1 MCIRDRIFEL
11 CVEKGSELPE
21 GDPARKFKG
30 RSVFQGN
37 QVKDENWNNAMFAE
51 LGSSPA
57 ALQAAKLVDAYGL
70 LPGHTT
76 EQADA
81 EMAYINANLEG
92 TPTYVRLPPNRVPAA
107 HKHVRD
113 PVYRLVK
120 ALYGHP
126 DSGGYWERYA
136 HDVLVKGG
144 WKLISPSSWRST
156 YWHDKFKC
164 FMIVYVDDFKLSG
177 PCLLYTSPSPRD

>member
-1 MCIRDRIFEL
+1 
-11 CVEKGSELPE
+11 
-21 GDPARKFKG
+21 
-30 RSVFQGN
+30 
-37 QVKDENWNNAMFAE
+37 MFAE

-76 EQADA
+76 QQVDA

-92 TPTYVRLPPNRVPAA
+92 TPTWVRLPPNRVPP
-107 HKHVRD
+107 KFSKFRD
-113 PVYRLVK
+113 PVFRLVK

-136 HDVLVKGG
+136 HTILVKGG

-156 YWHDKFKC
+156 YYHSKLKC
-164 FMIVYVDDFKLSG
+164 LMIVYVDDFKLSG
-177 PCLLYTSPSPRD
+177 QVQNLAAAWKTIRTEVRTSEPATSGKFLGCDHELSTLSIPDGGDPWRN